1 MGHRSTILL
10 AVAVAGAAWV
20 IRYQFGTDSFEVHT
34 PAVLVDV
41 RSQGHIADTDDGIAD
56 GDGVPDQQHNP
67 PGTSSSSRGESAH
80 DHRLRFPGC
89 EDKHSDCEAW
99 GASGECEAN
108 PAFMLMNCAVQ
119 CRNCE
124 AALEPYEARCK
135 RLHGHHRLKFALLPG
150 DITRMFAR
158 AANLSTYGAKLV
170 HADPPVL
177 YFEQLLSEAEADELA
192 ERGRRAGYER
202 STDTGAVKADG
213 TFKRIV
219 STQRTSENSWC
230 NQQPCVSDQLVL
242 DIQSRLAEVSGVP
255 VENHEFLQMLR
266 YHPGQ
271 YYVPHHD
278 FIRDQVPMPCG
289 PRVLTFFLYLS
300 DVEEGGETTFTK
312 LKDKDGKIL
321 SIVPKKGAA
330 LLWPNVRDDEV
341 GEVDPRTHHEA
352 NTVKRGLKL
361 AANAW
366 IHLHNFREP
375 NKFSCTG

>member
-1 MGHRSTILL
+1 MANQSTILL
-10 AVAVAGAAWV
+10 AVAVVGAAWV
-20 IRYQFGTDSFEVHT
+20 IRYQFGTDSFDVHT
-34 PAVLVDV
+34 AAVLVDV
-41 RSQGHIADTDDGIAD
+41 QSQGHIADTDEGIADQAVESVAAATVEAGTTKDTD
-56 GDGVPDQQHNP
+56 GDGVPDQQHTP
-67 PGTSSSSRGESAH
+67 PSTSSSSPGESAH

-219 STQRTSENSWC
+219 STQRTSENSLC
-230 NQQPCVSDQLVL
+230 NHTRFRLRQLL
-242 DIQSRLAEVSGVP
+242 WLSNRCGDCNRLAGVHA
-255 VENHEFLQMLR
+255 VWYLACRFRFRANRSASRSM
-266 YHPGQ
+266 
-271 YYVPHHD
+271 D
-278 FIRDQVPMPCG
+278 ACRD
-289 PRVLTFFLYLS
+289 S
-300 DVEEGGETTFTK
+300 
-312 LKDKDGKIL
+312 
-321 SIVPKKGAA
+321 
-330 LLWPNVRDDEV
+330 
-341 GEVDPRTHHEA
+341 
-352 NTVKRGLKL
+352 
-361 AANAW
+361 
-366 IHLHNFREP
+366 
-375 NKFSCTG
+375 